1 MKFTS
6 TIFLSLMYE
15 GCIKHT
21 GGTGAAIKGA
31 RVKFVAKPSAIQSPF
46 VQVSTMA
53 TTLKK
58 LAEQFR
64 LAGDS
69 RAKSTATPDK
79 EENLDMFNL

>member
-1 MKFTS
+1 
-6 TIFLSLMYE
+6 
-15 GCIKHT
+15 
-21 GGTGAAIKGA
+21 
-31 RVKFVAKPSAIQSPF
+31 
-46 VQVSTMA
+46 MA